1 MVTRGKETMHHQS
14 IGINERPSL
23 GKWILLSLQHVFA
36 MFSATILVP
45 LLTGLS
51 PSVALFTSG
60 LGTLLYIFIT
70 KGRVPA
76 YLGSSFAFIAPLIS
90 ISSSPAFGP
99 SYAMGAAFVVGLLYA
114 LVAGLIKLFGN
125 RWIHRILPPVV
136 IGSVIIVIG
145 LSLSPVA
152 MGQVFYLN
160 NEFSIHAT
168 LIALITLSTAIVFSV
183 VLKGFF
189 TVIPIL
195 MAIIVGYL
203 STLLL
208 GSIDSTFALI
218 AFEGVREAAWLSFPT
233 LVRLDFDVVPIS
245 IFLVVSLAT
254 ISEHLGDTLV
264 IGRVVGK
271 NIYEDPGLHRTLL
284 GDGLATSLAA
294 IFGGPPN
301 TTYGEN
307 VGVMAISR
315 VYSVWV
321 IGGAAVIALGLSFF
335 NKFGALIQTIP
346 SPVMG
351 GITMVLFGII
361 ASAGIRTLVE
371 SGVDYGHKRNLIISS
386 VILVIG
392 IGGGSLSLSTGD
404 GLGFTISGV
413 ALATL
418 VGVILNL
425 VLPDIDKEVIEE
437 QKEIEAE
444 RVADAARAAVRES
457 PECCVDGE

>member
-1 MVTRGKETMHHQS
+1 MHHQP
-14 IGINERPSL
+14 IGIQERPPL
-23 GKWILLSLQHVFA
+23 AKWIPLSFQHVFA

-60 LGTLLYIFIT
+60 LGTLLYIVIT
-70 KGRVPA
+70 KGQVPA

-90 ISSSPAFGP
+90 ISASPAYGP
-99 SYAMGAAFVVGLLYA
+99 SYAMGAAFVVGLFYVV
-114 LVAGLIKLFGN
+114 VAGLIKLFGN
-125 RWIHRILPPVV
+125 RWINRILPPVV

-160 NEFSIHAT
+160 GELSLQAT
-168 LIALITLSTAIVFSV
+168 LIAAITLGSAILFSIF
-183 VLKGFF
+183 LKGFF

-195 MAIIVGYL
+195 MAIIVGYV
-203 STLLL
+203 STLVIGLINPSL
-208 GSIDSTFALI
+208 AIIDFANI
-218 AFEGVREAAWLSFPT
+218 QQAAWVSLPSLVPLSF
-233 LVRLDFDVVPIS
+233 DIIPIG
-245 IFLVVSLAT
+245 IFLIVSLAT

-271 NIYEDPGLHRTLL
+271 NLYEEPGLHRTLL

-294 IFGGPPN
+294 LFGGPPN

-321 IGGAAVIALGLSFF
+321 IGGAAVIALILSFF

-346 SPVMG
+346 TPVMG
-351 GITMVLFGII
+351 GILMVLFGII

-392 IGGGSLSLSTGD
+392 IGGGSLGLSTQE
-404 GLGFTISGV
+404 GLSFEISGV

-418 VGVILNL
+418 VGVVLNL
-425 VLPDIDKEVIEE
+425 ILPDIDKEVIEE
-437 QKEIEAE
+437 QEEIEAE
-444 RVADAARAAVRES
+444 RMKEAARTAAMS
-457 PECCVDGE
+457 APECCTEE